1 MIRRVLLFAIVF
13 AALFGM
19 LMLVFGKED
28 LLHNA
33 ESKTQVQSTETRRMP
48 AGAIRVGEQ
57 GSAAGMPASG
67 SIAFEGP
74 GEISPLQPAVR
85 IGDRVWQAPEFKIT
99 WSDSQPIGSG
109 RYRLLRT
116 QFTSYASIKSTTV
129 APAVRAILVVDA
141 ASMEVVLAQKADGEV
156 EIDSR
161 HDILLRGVILRIPS
175 DALGGDL
182 GADVVVESDRMT
194 ARVEGSKMDL
204 EAPIEELVTISTR
217 VSSTT
222 PPDAEPQIDYRLTGY
237 GLTAKLDEIEKSD
250 GEIVSVGASVVRL
263 EKDVQLVGLDRE
275 RSEPVFTLHGRGAL
289 ELLPARPEQIRLT
302 MRDDVRLDSFART
315 ASRGDR
321 GREDRDPVQA
331 GGQRLVAWLRRDGG
345 VRLGDVSCS
354 DVSIFEDAYVKYGLQ
369 RLEADRF
376 DLSLDPWHQPER
388 LVATGS
394 PRVHL
399 HGSKGE
405 VLGVLAG
412 ESRMFWDRP
421 GLVLDTVTRA
431 LGVSFSTFERDFVG
445 IAPLFPTETLRVEGP
460 AKYLPAQRNSGL
472 DGPLSGPLNG
482 PLNGPLDLA
491 RCDGGVLVCL
501 TRHFGRLEPDLIV
514 GRGDAR
520 FEGRLTDGVPFTAKG
535 NRGFVVAHVPGTGEV
550 RGSLGP
556 FDGGQGHEFTFETPN
571 DVISG
576 RGSLTFRLASWT
588 FVASTGRKGTER
600 TADLSRGEVVF
611 RAALREEL
619 RWSSTRDR
627 GGALVASGIKS
638 LRLGRDQDDLLE
650 CRATGLPIVF
660 EVEGIEAFAAVAE
673 RTGLATWLLTRGDE
687 PVRVNVP
694 SRAGR
699 APMQLAAD
707 RVRLAVA
714 PGFVPADEPRPEAAI
729 FADGSVVLT
738 SDDEVRQTLL
748 RLTCDRLERVPAPFR
763 GFLVGAAREA
773 LGDAGLVLAPM
784 LFGGEAGLVHAV
796 GSVQLQ
802 TETRSEDGRSVAS
815 SSSFDG
821 HSLWFDANG
830 DALRFLLA
838 GETAHDSVFA
848 TLRDAGRGDVV
859 LEGRE
864 IAARDDGLELR
875 ATERGGCTVRFLGDS
890 ASEDTANA
898 RRLRLDSSGTMRL
911 QDTRLVVPGPVVAR
925 MVDADDVHRDGEFEM
940 RAGGDLVVHLRE
952 GYTDASRRGSDAV
965 RIALPL
971 VVERCEAVGGVELGY
986 GGVHARGEELRFTP
1000 DDAWVVLRRRDGG
1013 VAVDI
1018 GDAVRVHADPQLA
1031 FNLRTFAYHG
1041 TRLRVENRQAVSRSE
1056 VGFR

>member
-85 IGDRVWQAPEFKIT
+85 IGDRVWQAPEFKIA
-99 WSDSQPIGSG
+99 WNDSQPIGSG

-116 QFTSYASIKSTTV
+116 RFTSYASIRSTTV
-129 APAVRAILVVDA
+129 APAVREILVVDA

-194 ARVEGSKMDL
+194 ARVEGSTMDL
-204 EAPIEELVTISTR
+204 EAPTDELVTISTR

-222 PPDAEPQIDYRLTGY
+222 PPDARPQIDYRLTGY
-237 GLTAKLDEIEKSD
+237 GLTAKLDEIVKND
-250 GEIVSVGASVVRL
+250 GEVVSVGASVVRL
-263 EKDVQLVGLDRE
+263 QKDVQLVGLDRE
-275 RSEPVFTLHGRGAL
+275 RNQSIFTLRGRGAL
-289 ELLPARPEQIRLT
+289 ELLPAGAERIRLT
-302 MRDDVRLDSFART
+302 MSDDVRLDSFART
-315 ASRGDR
+315 VSRDDR
-321 GREDRDPVQA
+321 GREGKQGPEARDPVQA

-354 DVSIFEDAYVKYGLQ
+354 DVSIFEDAYVTYGLQ

-388 LVATGS
+388 LVATGA

-431 LGVSFSTFERDFVG
+431 LGVSFSAFEREFVG
-445 IAPLFPTETLRVEGP
+445 VAPLFPMETLRVEGP
-460 AKYLPAQRNSGL
+460 AKYVPARRNTKL
-472 DGPLSGPLNG
+472 DVPLN
-482 PLNGPLDLA
+482 LA

-520 FEGRLTDGVPFTAKG
+520 FEGRLSDGVPFVAKG
-535 NRGFVVAHVPGTGEV
+535 NRGFVVAHVPGNGEV

-556 FDGGQGHEFTFETPN
+556 FDGGQGHEFTFETGD

-576 RGSLTFRLASWT
+576 RGSLTFRLAAEGL
-588 FVASTGRKGTER
+588 VAGAVREGAKPPDR
-600 TADLSRGEVVF
+600 SRGEVVF

-619 RWSSTRDR
+619 RWSSKQAR
-627 GGALVASGIKS
+627 GDALVASGIKS
-638 LRLGRDQDDLLE
+638 LRLGRDQDELLE
-650 CRATGLPIVF
+650 CRATGLPIAF
-660 EVEGIEAFAAVAE
+660 EVEGIKAFAAVAE
-673 RTGLATWLLTRGDE
+673 RTGLSTWLLTRGDE
-687 PVRVNVP
+687 PVRVDVP
-694 SRAGR
+694 RREGR

-707 RVRLAVA
+707 RVRLSVA
-714 PGFVPADEPRPEAAI
+714 PGFVPANEPRPEAAI

-738 SDDEVRQTLL
+738 SDDEVRQTVL
-748 RLTCDRLERVPAPFR
+748 RLTCDRLERVPSPFR

-773 LGDAGLVLAPM
+773 LGDAGIVLAPM

-796 GSVQLQ
+796 GSVRLQ
-802 TETRSEDGRSVAS
+802 TEKRSEDGRSVAS

-838 GETAHDSVFA
+838 GETKHESVFA
-848 TLRDAGRGDVV
+848 TLRDARRGDVV

-875 ATERGGCTVRFLGDS
+875 ATERGGCTVRFIGDS
-890 ASEDTANA
+890 AGEDA

-925 MVDADDVHRDGEFEM
+925 MVDADDVHRDGEFEL

-952 GYTDASRRGSDAV
+952 GYTDATRRASDTV
-965 RIALPL
+965 RIALPR
-971 VVERCEAVGGVELGY
+971 VVERCEAVGGVDLRY
-986 GGVHARGEELRFTP
+986 GGVEARGEELRFTP

-1041 TRLRVENRQAVSRSE
+1041 KRLRVENRQAVSRSE
-1056 VGFR
+1056 VGSR